1 MTESNCSIWK
11 TVTRKENEANERE
24 MLASFAAFSDESQ
37 GREHETTPCTIRT
50 AYQRDRDRIIHSA
63 AFRKLAYKT
72 QVYVIHEGDYFRT
85 RLTHTMEVAQIA
97 RSLARGLRLNP
108 DLAEAVALAHDLG
121 HTPFGHSGEVALSR
135 LMKDHGGF
143 EHNRQGVRVVEY
155 LERRYREFPG
165 LNLSFE
171 VREGIAKH
179 STSYDSP
186 NIEGYNPQEAPPL
199 EAQLVDVADEI
210 AFNHHDL
217 DDAMKMNLLDRKDLE
232 QVPWVAEFCRKHE
245 LDLEVG
251 PEAFDSISRNRL
263 IGELIGHAVFDV
275 LETTTGNL
283 REANVETLAD
293 VRGAGRRLVC
303 FSEAAQERNAQLRNF
318 LFSRVYRH
326 PYVIRM
332 TNKAET
338 FIKRLYE
345 LYTVNPQILPYK
357 YQERIEQESLPT
369 VVADYISGMTDRY
382 CMEEYQRSFLP

>member
-1 MTESNCSIWK
+1 MTDSHGNVWK
-11 TVTRKENEANERE
+11 TVTREENEANERE
-24 MLASFAAFSDESQ
+24 MLAPFAAFSDESL
-37 GREHETTPCTIRT
+37 GREHETAPCIIRT

-108 DLAEAVALAHDLG
+108 DLTEAVALAHDLG
-121 HTPFGHSGEVALSR
+121 HTPFGHSGEVALNG
-135 LMKDHGGF
+135 LMRDYGGF

-186 NIEGYNPQEAPPL
+186 NIEGYNPDQAPPL

-217 DDAMKMNLLDRKDLE
+217 DDAMKMNLLGRGDLE
-232 QVPWVAEFCRKHE
+232 EVAWVAELCREHE
-245 LDLEVG
+245 VDLDVG
-251 PEAFDSISRNRL
+251 PDAFDSLSRNRL
-263 IGELIGHAVFDV
+263 IGSLIDQAVFDV
-275 LETTTGNL
+275 LETTTHNL
-283 REANVETLAD
+283 REAGVKTLAD
-293 VRGAGRRLVC
+293 VRGAGRALVE
-303 FSEAAQERNAQLRNF
+303 FSPGAQERNAQLRSF
-318 LFSRVYRH
+318 LFSRVYRN

-345 LYTVNPQILPYK
+345 LYTQNPQILPYK

>member
-1 MTESNCSIWK
+1 MDDTHIWHS
-11 TVTRKENEANERE
+11 VTREENERQEHQV
-24 MLASFAAFSDESQ
+24 LAPWAAFSDESR
-37 GREHETTPCTIRT
+37 GRAYPTRPDAVRT

-108 DLAEAVALAHDLG
+108 DLTEAVALAHDVG
-121 HTPFGHSGEVALSR
+121 HTPFGHSGEAALNR
-135 LMKDHGGF
+135 LLEQEGGF

-155 LERRYREFPG
+155 LERRYRDFPG

-179 STSYDSP
+179 STSYDAP
-186 NIEGYNPQEAPPL
+186 HVAGYNADQAPPL

-217 DDAMKMNLLDRKDLE
+217 DDAMKMHLLNRNDLE
-232 QVPWVAEFCRKHE
+232 AVPWVADLCRQHE
-245 LDLEVG
+245 DILEVG

-263 IGELIGHAVFDV
+263 IGALIDMAVFDV
-275 LETTTGNL
+275 LETTTANL
-283 REANVETLAD
+283 REAGIGSLED
-293 VRGAGRRLVC
+293 VRNAGRRLVE
-303 FSEAAQERNAQLRNF
+303 FSAQARERNALLRDF
-318 LFSRVYRH
+318 LFKRVYRH

-332 TNKAET
+332 TNKADG
-338 FIKRLYE
+338 FISRLFE
-345 LYTVNPQILPYK
+345 LYIDKPEILPYK
-357 YQERIEQESLPT
+357 YQDRIDGDSLET

-382 CMEEYQRSFLP
+382 C